1 MLPGRCPIE
10 GQLECKIFV
19 HEATIWISRP
29 EYVVSGPG
37 SSLKKTPPSRLKS
50 TLPLQKSPFLRFLVN
65 LRKTG
70 SIYKEQKTRKPPFSL
85 PFPPFFQSRHP
96 RNDLSLLGTR
106 EGPKDLQIDHIFST
120 HLKIPPH
127 LKTHRTMKTRGR
139 GCSGKSL
146 SPDHSP
152 LSSASTARIGCAF

>member
-1 MLPGRCPIE
+1 MQRRDAAVPKDTDLLPGRCPIE

-70 SIYKEQKTRKPPFSL
+70 SIYKEQKTRKPPFSPLFLHL
-85 PFPPFFQSRHP
+85 PSPDTPKLH
-96 RNDLSLLGTR
+96 LSLLGTR
-106 EGPKDLQIDHIFST
+106 EGDDKFEKVRKVRERPRMIIN
-120 HLKIPPH
+120 HL
-127 LKTHRTMKTRGR
+127 
-139 GCSGKSL
+139 
-146 SPDHSP
+146 
-152 LSSASTARIGCAF
+152 RISF